1 MDNMEPLEESLGKKA
16 PSSKSLNELMNL
28 LMKLNAKL
36 REKISPANRKKEN
49 GPEKM
54 DVVIIILSSQA
65 EKARSAKTSRP
76 GKTDPM
82 KGDWIQDLCE
92 EIERGTQTRK
102 ES

>member
-1 MDNMEPLEESLGKKA
+1 
-16 PSSKSLNELMNL
+16 MNL

-36 REKISPANRKKEN
+36 REKISPAKGQKEN

-76 GKTDPM
+76 VKPELM

-92 EIERGTQTRK
+92 EIERGTHTRK